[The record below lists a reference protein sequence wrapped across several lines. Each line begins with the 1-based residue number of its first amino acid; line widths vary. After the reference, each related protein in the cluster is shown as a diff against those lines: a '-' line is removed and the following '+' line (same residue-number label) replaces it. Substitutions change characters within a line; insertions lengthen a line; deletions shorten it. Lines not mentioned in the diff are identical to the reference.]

1 MTAPE
6 QGPVVVS
13 GATGL
18 VGGRLLPALLRAGHP
33 VRALT
38 RDPSRARFP
47 GGAMRRGPIVD
58 PVAWD
63 GVRPPPEALSGAAAV
78 VHLAGEPVFGG
89 LLTAA
94 RRARVRESRVR
105 STEALVEALGA
116 LPPAARPRTLA
127 CASAVGYYGDRGEQE
142 LDEAQPPGDGFL
154 AEVCVAWEAA
164 AARATPLGVRVVS
177 LRIGIV
183 LAREGG
189 ALPQMALPV
198 RFGLGGP
205 LGNGRQWVPW
215 IQLDD
220 LVALTLRT
228 LDDASL
234 AGPVNAVAPAPAR
247 NADLTAAIA
256 RRVRRPAFVRV
267 PAFVL
272 RAALGDLAVEVLGS
286 RRCVPRRALDAGFR
300 FAHESLES
308 ALAEEL

>member
-1 MTAPE
+1 MSAPE
-6 QGPVVVS
+6 TGPVVVS

-18 VGGRLLPALLRAGHP
+18 VGGRLLPALLRAGRG

-38 RDPSRARFP
+38 RDPGRARLP
-47 GGAMRRGPIVD
+47 GGATRRGPAVD

-63 GVRPPPEALSGAAAV
+63 GVHPPPDALAGASAV

-89 LLTAA
+89 ILSGA
-94 RRARVRESRVR
+94 RRARIRESRVR
-105 STEALVEALGA
+105 STEALVETLAALE
-116 LPPAARPRTLA
+116 PAARPRTLV
-127 CASAVGYYGDRGEQE
+127 CASAVGYYGDRGERE
-142 LDEAQPPGDGFL
+142 LDEDQPPGDGFL

-164 AARATPLGVRVVS
+164 ASMATPLGVRVVS
-177 LRIGIV
+177 PRIGIV

-205 LGNGRQWVPW
+205 LGDGRQWVPW

-220 LVALTLRT
+220 LVGLILRA
-228 LDDASL
+228 LDDAAL

-247 NADLTAAIA
+247 NADLIAAIA
-256 RRVRRPAFVRV
+256 RRLRRPAFLRV

-272 RAALGDLAVEVLGS
+272 RAALGDLALEVLGS
-286 RRCVPRRALDAGFR
+286 RRCVPRRALAAGFG
-300 FAHESLES
+300 FEHPSLES